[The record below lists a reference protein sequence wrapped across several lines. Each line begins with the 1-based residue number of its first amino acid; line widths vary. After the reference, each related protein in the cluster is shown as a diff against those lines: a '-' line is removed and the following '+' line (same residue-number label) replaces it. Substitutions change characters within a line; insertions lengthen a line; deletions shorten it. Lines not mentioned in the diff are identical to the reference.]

1 MRETCTGRN
10 PYIAVSSLAAVT
22 LLFTVLSAA
31 EATPAT
37 PDTREQ
43 AWAVLNEGLKH
54 DRASHRMIAV
64 QALSLMAKNRT
75 AERLAMRALKD
86 HDIKVRASA
95 ATTLGQLQARQ
106 AIPSLRQR
114 LQDPEIV
121 VVLSAAQALYLMK
134 DPSAY
139 DIYYAILMGDRKS
152 SAGLLQSQLDRLKDP
167 KQMMQLGIQ
176 EGISFVPFGGMGYE
190 AFRELKSHSGDSAR
204 AAAARFLARDPD
216 QVTED
221 ALLQSALADKNEEV
235 RLAALDALAER
246 GDPKCI
252 ERLAKN
258 LTEDKSAVR
267 YRTAAAILHLGDL
280 EKHPKK

>member
-1 MRETCTGRN
+1 VRDTRTGYN
-10 PYIAVSSLAAVT
+10 LYVAASKLAAVT
-22 LLFTVLSAA
+22 LLLTIISAA
-31 EATPAT
+31 EVTPAT

-54 DRASHRMIAV
+54 DHASHRMIAV

-75 AERLAMRALKD
+75 AERLAMRALQD

-95 ATTLGQLQARQ
+95 ATTLGQLHARQ
-106 AIPSLRQR
+106 AIPALRKT
-114 LQDPEIV
+114 LQDPQIV

-134 DPSAY
+134 YPIAY

-152 SAGLLQSQLDRLKDP
+152 SDGLLQSQLDRLKDP
-167 KQMMQLGIQ
+167 KQMMQLGLQ

-190 AFRELKSHSGDSAR
+190 AFRELKSHNGASAR

-216 QVTED
+216 QITED
-221 ALLQSALADKNEEV
+221 ALLQAAVADKDEEV

-258 LTEDKSAVR
+258 LNEDKSAVR
-267 YRTAAAILHLGDL
+267 YRTAATILHLGDL
-280 EKHPKK
+280 DKRTKK

>member
-1 MRETCTGRN
+1 
-10 PYIAVSSLAAVT
+10 
-22 LLFTVLSAA
+22 
-31 EATPAT
+31 
-37 PDTREQ
+37 
-43 AWAVLNEGLKH
+43 
-54 DRASHRMIAV
+54 
-64 QALSLMAKNRT
+64 
-75 AERLAMRALKD
+75 MRALKD
-86 HDIKVRASA
+86 RDIKVRASA
-95 ATTLGQLQARQ
+95 ATTLGQLHARQ
-106 AIPSLRQR
+106 AIPALRQT

-139 DIYYAILMGDRKS
+139 EIYYAILMGDRKS
-152 SAGLLQSQLDRLKDP
+152 SDGLLQSQLDRLKDP

-190 AFRELKSHSGDSAR
+190 AFRELKSHNGDNAR

-216 QVTED
+216 QITED
-221 ALLQSALADKNEEV
+221 ALLQTALADKNEEV

-258 LTEDKSAVR
+258 LTEEKSAVR
-267 YRTAAAILHLGDL
+267 YRTAATILHLGDL

>member
-1 MRETCTGRN
+1 VRETLTGRS
-10 PYIAVSSLAAVT
+10 PYVAVSLLAAVT
-22 LLFTVLSAA
+22 LLLTIMSAA
-31 EATPAT
+31 EVTPAT

-54 DRASHRMIAV
+54 DHASHRMIAV

-86 HDIKVRASA
+86 HDTKVRASA
-95 ATTLGQLQARQ
+95 ATTLGQLHARQ
-106 AIPSLRQR
+106 AIPALRET

-152 SAGLLQSQLDRLKDP
+152 SNGLLQSQLDRLKDP

-190 AFRELKSHSGDSAR
+190 AFRELKSHNGDSAR
-204 AAAARFLARDPD
+204 ASAARFLARDPD
-216 QVTED
+216 QITED
-221 ALLQSALADKNEEV
+221 ALLQTAVADKNEEV

-252 ERLAKN
+252 ERLAMN
-258 LTEDKSAVR
+258 LNEDKSAVR

-280 EKHPKK
+280 EKRPKR

>member
-1 MRETCTGRN
+1 VREACTGYN
-10 PYIAVSSLAAVT
+10 VCGAVCKLAVVT
-22 LLFTVLSAA
+22 LFLTILSVA
-31 EATPAT
+31 EVTPAT

-43 AWAVLNEGLKH
+43 AWEVLNEGLKH
-54 DRASHRMIAV
+54 DHASHRMIAV
-64 QALSLMAKNRT
+64 QALSLMPRNRT
-75 AERLAMRALKD
+75 AERLAMRALND

-95 ATTLGQLQARQ
+95 ATTLGQLNARQ
-106 AIPSLRQR
+106 AIPALRQA
-114 LQDPEIV
+114 LQDPQVV

-139 DIYYAILMGDRKS
+139 DIYYAILMGDRKTS
-152 SAGLLQSQLDRLKDP
+152 NGLLQSQLDRLKDP

-190 AFRELKSHSGDSAR
+190 AFRELKSHNGASAR

-216 QVTED
+216 QITED
-221 ALLQSALADKNEEV
+221 ALLQAALADKEEEV

-258 LTEDKSAVR
+258 LNEDKSAVR
-267 YRTAAAILHLGDL
+267 YRTAAVILHLGDL
-280 EKHPKK
+280 EKHRKK

>member
-1 MRETCTGRN
+1 MRETLTGRS
-10 PYIAVSSLAAVT
+10 PYVAVSLLAAVT
-22 LLFTVLSAA
+22 LLLTIMSAA
-31 EATPAT
+31 EVTPAT

-54 DRASHRMIAV
+54 DHASHRMIAV

-75 AERLAMRALKD
+75 AERLAMRALQD

-95 ATTLGQLQARQ
+95 ATTLGQLHARQ
-106 AIPSLRQR
+106 AIPALRET
-114 LQDPEIV
+114 LQDPQIV

-152 SAGLLQSQLDRLKDP
+152 SDGLLQSQLDRLKDP
-167 KQMMQLGIQ
+167 KQMMQLGLQ

-190 AFRELKSHSGDSAR
+190 AFRELKSHNGASAR

-216 QVTED
+216 QITED
-221 ALLQSALADKNEEV
+221 ALLQAAVADKDEEV

-258 LTEDKSAVR
+258 LNEDKSAVR
-267 YRTAAAILHLGDL
+267 YRTAATILHLGDL
-280 EKHPKK
+280 DKRTKK

>member
-1 MRETCTGRN
+1 VRETLTGRS
-10 PYIAVSSLAAVT
+10 PYVAVSLLAAVT
-22 LLFTVLSAA
+22 LLLTIMSAA
-31 EATPAT
+31 EVTPAT

-54 DRASHRMIAV
+54 DHASHRMIAV

-75 AERLAMRALKD
+75 AERLAMRALQD

-95 ATTLGQLQARQ
+95 ATTLGQLHARQ
-106 AIPSLRQR
+106 AIPALREA

-152 SAGLLQSQLDRLKDP
+152 SNGLLQSQLDRLKDP

-190 AFRELKSHSGDSAR
+190 AFRELKSHNGDSAR
-204 AAAARFLARDPD
+204 ASAARFLARDPD
-216 QVTED
+216 QITED
-221 ALLQSALADKNEEV
+221 ALLQTAVADKNEEV

-252 ERLAKN
+252 ERLAMN
-258 LTEDKSAVR
+258 LNEDKSAVR

-280 EKHPKK
+280 EKLPKR

>member
-1 MRETCTGRN
+1 VRETLTGRS
-10 PYIAVSSLAAVT
+10 PYVAVSLLAAVT
-22 LLFTVLSAA
+22 LLLTIMSAA
-31 EATPAT
+31 EVTPAT

-54 DRASHRMIAV
+54 DHASHRMIAV

-86 HDIKVRASA
+86 HDTKVRASA
-95 ATTLGQLQARQ
+95 ATTLGQLNARQ
-106 AIPSLRQR
+106 AIPALRET

-152 SAGLLQSQLDRLKDP
+152 SDGLLQSQLDRLKDP

-190 AFRELKSHSGDSAR
+190 AFRELKSHNGDSAR
-204 AAAARFLARDPD
+204 ASAARFLARDPD
-216 QVTED
+216 QITED
-221 ALLQSALADKNEEV
+221 ALLQTAVADKNEEV

-252 ERLAKN
+252 ERLAMN
-258 LTEDKSAVR
+258 LNEDKSAVR

-280 EKHPKK
+280 EKRPKR

>member
-1 MRETCTGRN
+1 VRETLTGRS
-10 PYIAVSSLAAVT
+10 PYVAVSLLAAVT
-22 LLFTVLSAA
+22 LLLTIMSAA
-31 EATPAT
+31 EVTPAT

-54 DRASHRMIAV
+54 DHASHRMIAV

-75 AERLAMRALKD
+75 AERLAMRALQD

-95 ATTLGQLQARQ
+95 ATTLGQLHARQ
-106 AIPSLRQR
+106 AIPALRET
-114 LQDPEIV
+114 LQDPQIV

-152 SAGLLQSQLDRLKDP
+152 SDGLLQSQLDRLKDP
-167 KQMMQLGIQ
+167 KQMMQLGLQ

-190 AFRELKSHSGDSAR
+190 AFRELKSHNGASAR

-216 QVTED
+216 QITED
-221 ALLQSALADKNEEV
+221 ALLQAAVADKDEEV

-258 LTEDKSAVR
+258 LNEDKSAVR
-267 YRTAAAILHLGDL
+267 YRTAATILHLGDL
-280 EKHPKK
+280 DKRTKK

>member
-1 MRETCTGRN
+1 VRETRTGYN
-10 PYIAVSSLAAVT
+10 VYVAASKLATVT
-22 LLFTVLSAA
+22 LLFTIISAA
-31 EATPAT
+31 ETQPAS
-37 PDTREQ
+37 PDVREQ
-43 AWAVLNEGLKH
+43 AWAVLTEGLKH
-54 DRASHRMIAV
+54 DHASHRMIAV
-64 QALSLMAKNRT
+64 QALSLMPRNRT
-75 AERLAMRALKD
+75 AERFAMRALQD

-95 ATTLGQLQARQ
+95 ATTLGQLHARQ
-106 AIPSLRQR
+106 AIPALRQA
-114 LQDPEIV
+114 LQDPEV
-121 VVLSAAQALYLMK
+121 LVVLSAAQALYLMK

-152 SAGLLQSQLDRLKDP
+152 SNGLLQSQLDRLKDP
-167 KQMMQLGIQ
+167 KQMMQLGLQ

-190 AFRELKSHSGDSAR
+190 AFRELKSHNGADAR

-216 QVTED
+216 QITED
-221 ALLQSALADKNEEV
+221 ALLQSALADKNDEV

-246 GDPKCI
+246 GNPKCV

-280 EKHPKK
+280 EQRPKK

>member
-1 MRETCTGRN
+1 MRETLTGRS
-10 PYIAVSSLAAVT
+10 PYVAVSLLAAVT
-22 LLFTVLSAA
+22 LLLTIMSAA
-31 EATPAT
+31 EVTPAT

-54 DRASHRMIAV
+54 DHASHRMIAV

-86 HDIKVRASA
+86 HDTKVRASA
-95 ATTLGQLQARQ
+95 ATTLGQLHARQ
-106 AIPSLRQR
+106 AIPALRET

-152 SAGLLQSQLDRLKDP
+152 SDGLLQSQLDRLKDP
-167 KQMMQLGIQ
+167 KQMMQLGLQ

-190 AFRELKSHSGDSAR
+190 AFRELKSHNGASAR

-216 QVTED
+216 QITED
-221 ALLQSALADKNEEV
+221 ALLQAAVADKDEEV

-258 LTEDKSAVR
+258 LNEDKSAVR
-267 YRTAAAILHLGDL
+267 YRTAATILHLGDL
-280 EKHPKK
+280 DKRTKK

>member
-1 MRETCTGRN
+1 VRETLTGRS
-10 PYIAVSSLAAVT
+10 PYVAVSLLAAVT
-22 LLFTVLSAA
+22 LLLTIMSAA
-31 EATPAT
+31 EVTPAT

-54 DRASHRMIAV
+54 DHASHRMIAV

-86 HDIKVRASA
+86 HDTKVRASA
-95 ATTLGQLQARQ
+95 ATTLGQLHARQ
-106 AIPSLRQR
+106 AIPALRET
-114 LQDPEIV
+114 LQDPQIV

-152 SAGLLQSQLDRLKDP
+152 SNGLLQSQLDRLKDP

-190 AFRELKSHSGDSAR
+190 AFRELKSHNGDSAR
-204 AAAARFLARDPD
+204 ASAARFLARDPD
-216 QVTED
+216 QITED
-221 ALLQSALADKNEEV
+221 ALLQTAVADKNEEV

-252 ERLAKN
+252 ERLAMN
-258 LTEDKSAVR
+258 LNEDKSAVR

-280 EKHPKK
+280 EKRPKR

>member
-1 MRETCTGRN
+1 VRETLTGRS
-10 PYIAVSSLAAVT
+10 PYVAVSLLAAVT
-22 LLFTVLSAA
+22 LLLTIMSAA
-31 EATPAT
+31 EVTPAT

-54 DRASHRMIAV
+54 DHASHRMIAV

-86 HDIKVRASA
+86 HDTKVRASA
-95 ATTLGQLQARQ
+95 ATTLGQLHARQ
-106 AIPSLRQR
+106 AIPALREA

-152 SAGLLQSQLDRLKDP
+152 SNGLLQSQLDRLKDP

-190 AFRELKSHSGDSAR
+190 AFRELKSHNGDSAR
-204 AAAARFLARDPD
+204 ASAARFLARDPD
-216 QVTED
+216 QITED
-221 ALLQSALADKNEEV
+221 ALLQTAVADKNEEV

-252 ERLAKN
+252 ERLAMN
-258 LTEDKSAVR
+258 LNEDKSAVR

-280 EKHPKK
+280 EKRPKR

>member
-1 MRETCTGRN
+1 MREPRTGRSH
-10 PYIAVSSLAAVT
+10 YGAVSKLAAVT
-22 LLFTVLSAA
+22 LLLTIVSAA
-31 EATPAT
+31 EVTPAT

-54 DRASHRMIAV
+54 DHASHRMIAV

-95 ATTLGQLQARQ
+95 ATTLGLLNARQ
-106 AIPSLRQR
+106 AIPALRQA
-114 LQDPEIV
+114 LQDPQIV

-152 SAGLLQSQLDRLKDP
+152 NNGLLQSQLDRLKDP

-190 AFRELKSHSGDSAR
+190 AFRELKSHNGASAR

-216 QVTED
+216 QITED
-221 ALLQSALADKNEEV
+221 ALLQAAVADKDEEV

-246 GDPKCI
+246 GNPKCI

-258 LTEDKSAVR
+258 LNEDKSAVR

>member
-1 MRETCTGRN
+1 MRETLTGRSR
-10 PYIAVSSLAAVT
+10 YGAVSRLAALT
-22 LLFTVLSAA
+22 LLLTIVSAA
-31 EATPAT
+31 ETSPVT

-54 DRASHRMIAV
+54 DHASHRMIAV

-95 ATTLGQLQARQ
+95 ATTLGQLNARQ
-106 AIPSLRQR
+106 AIPALRQA
-114 LQDPEIV
+114 LQDPQIV
-121 VVLSAAQALYLMK
+121 VVLGAAQALYLMK

-152 SAGLLQSQLDRLKDP
+152 TNGLLQSQLDRLKDP

-190 AFRELKSHSGDSAR
+190 AFRELKSHNGDSAR

-216 QVTED
+216 QITED
-221 ALLQSALADKNEEV
+221 ALLQTAVADKNEEV

-258 LTEDKSAVR
+258 LNEDKSAVR

-280 EKHPKK
+280 EKRPKK

>member
-1 MRETCTGRN
+1 MRETLTGRS
-10 PYIAVSSLAAVT
+10 PYVAVSLLAAVT
-22 LLFTVLSAA
+22 LLLTIMSAA
-31 EATPAT
+31 EVTPAT

-54 DRASHRMIAV
+54 DHASHRMIAV

-86 HDIKVRASA
+86 HDTKVRASA
-95 ATTLGQLQARQ
+95 ATTLGQLHARQ
-106 AIPSLRQR
+106 AIPALRET

-152 SAGLLQSQLDRLKDP
+152 SNGLLQSQLDRLKDP

-190 AFRELKSHSGDSAR
+190 AFRELKSHNGDSAR
-204 AAAARFLARDPD
+204 ASAARFLARDPD
-216 QVTED
+216 QITED
-221 ALLQSALADKNEEV
+221 ALLQTAVADKNEEV

-252 ERLAKN
+252 ERLAMN
-258 LTEDKSAVR
+258 LNEDKSAVR

-280 EKHPKK
+280 EKRPKR

>member
-1 MRETCTGRN
+1 VREPRTGRSH
-10 PYIAVSSLAAVT
+10 YGAVSKLAAVT
-22 LLFTVLSAA
+22 LLLTIVSAA
-31 EATPAT
+31 EVTPAT

-54 DRASHRMIAV
+54 DHASHRMIAV

-95 ATTLGQLQARQ
+95 ATTLGLLNARQ
-106 AIPSLRQR
+106 AIPALRQA
-114 LQDPEIV
+114 LQDPQIV

-152 SAGLLQSQLDRLKDP
+152 NNGLLQSQLDRLKDP

-190 AFRELKSHSGDSAR
+190 AFRELKSHNGASAR

-216 QVTED
+216 QITED
-221 ALLQSALADKNEEV
+221 ALLQAAVADKDEEV

-246 GDPKCI
+246 GNPKCI

-258 LTEDKSAVR
+258 LNEDKSAVR

>member
-1 MRETCTGRN
+1 MRETLTGRS
-10 PYIAVSSLAAVT
+10 PYVAVSLLAAVT
-22 LLFTVLSAA
+22 LLLTIMSAA
-31 EATPAT
+31 EVTPAT

-54 DRASHRMIAV
+54 DHASHRMIAV

-86 HDIKVRASA
+86 HDTKVRASA
-95 ATTLGQLQARQ
+95 ATTLGQLHARQ
-106 AIPSLRQR
+106 AIPALRET
-114 LQDPEIV
+114 LQDPQIV

-152 SAGLLQSQLDRLKDP
+152 SNGLLQSQLDRLKDP

-190 AFRELKSHSGDSAR
+190 AFRELKSHNGDSAR
-204 AAAARFLARDPD
+204 ASAARFLARDPD
-216 QVTED
+216 QITED
-221 ALLQSALADKNEEV
+221 ALLQTAVADKNEEV

-252 ERLAKN
+252 ERLAMN
-258 LTEDKSAVR
+258 LNEDKSAVR

-280 EKHPKK
+280 EKRPKR

>member
-1 MRETCTGRN
+1 
-10 PYIAVSSLAAVT
+10 
-22 LLFTVLSAA
+22 
-31 EATPAT
+31 
-37 PDTREQ
+37 
-43 AWAVLNEGLKH
+43 
-54 DRASHRMIAV
+54 
-64 QALSLMAKNRT
+64 
-75 AERLAMRALKD
+75 MRALQD

-95 ATTLGQLQARQ
+95 ATTLGQLHARQ
-106 AIPSLRQR
+106 AIPALRKT
-114 LQDPEIV
+114 LQDPQIV

-152 SAGLLQSQLDRLKDP
+152 SDGLLQSQLDRLKDP
-167 KQMMQLGIQ
+167 KQMMQLGLQ

-190 AFRELKSHSGDSAR
+190 AFRELKSHNGASAR

-216 QVTED
+216 QITED
-221 ALLQSALADKNEEV
+221 ALLQAAVADKDEEV

-258 LTEDKSAVR
+258 LNEDKSAVR
-267 YRTAAAILHLGDL
+267 YRTAATILHLGDL
-280 EKHPKK
+280 DKRTKK

>member
-1 MRETCTGRN
+1 MRETRTGYN
-10 PYIAVSSLAAVT
+10 VYVAASKLATVT
-22 LLFTVLSAA
+22 LLFTIISAA
-31 EATPAT
+31 ETQPAS
-37 PDTREQ
+37 PDVREQ
-43 AWAVLNEGLKH
+43 AWAVLTEGLKH
-54 DRASHRMIAV
+54 DHASHRMIAV
-64 QALSLMAKNRT
+64 QALSLMPRNRT
-75 AERLAMRALKD
+75 AERFAMRALQD

-95 ATTLGQLQARQ
+95 ATTLGQLHARQ
-106 AIPSLRQR
+106 AIPALRQA
-114 LQDPEIV
+114 LQDPEV
-121 VVLSAAQALYLMK
+121 LVVLSAAQALYLMK

-152 SAGLLQSQLDRLKDP
+152 SNGLLQSQLDRLKDP
-167 KQMMQLGIQ
+167 KQMMQLGLQ

-190 AFRELKSHSGDSAR
+190 AFRELKSHNGADAR

-216 QVTED
+216 QITED
-221 ALLQSALADKNEEV
+221 ALLQSALADKNDEV

-246 GDPKCI
+246 GNPKCV

-280 EKHPKK
+280 EQRPKK